1 MKSFLMTC
9 FLAVQ
14 MPLAL
19 ANWQG
24 TVEQV
29 VTGDTLKVN
38 YQGGLY
44 NVRLY
49 GVAAPKANQSYGPS
63 AREATSKVVLGRT
76 VDIERIY
83 ADGNTDVAIVY
94 IHDQYSV
101 QSYLAGSGLAWVNG
115 NQCTLEVCSKW
126 QSMQDQARDAER
138 GLWSEANPVPPWNY
152 GRTKV
157 VRKKS
162 VKPKAKKP
170 VQKVRKQSIQHDGA
184 QPLAGAS
191 VENRMPMPEKKPVV
205 EQKSAVGAAH

>member
-1 MKSFLMTC
+1 
-9 FLAVQ
+9 

-29 VTGDTLKVN
+29 VTGDTLRVN

-138 GLWSEANPVPPWNY
+138 GLWSDANPVPPWNY
-152 GRTKV
+152 GRSKV
-157 VRKKS
+157 AKKKPL
-162 VKPKAKKP
+162 KPKAKRTVHKA
-170 VQKVRKQSIQHDGA
+170 RK
-184 QPLAGAS
+184 PLAQHEAIQQQMGAGAP
-191 VENRMPMPEKKPVV
+191 VPEKKAALD
-205 EQKSAVGAAH
+205 QKATVGVSN